1 MANYMRKLRLDGH
14 LVISPLSRQ
23 AEQRQ
28 HVEGISI
35 WTKQAGMAC
44 SRFYMNTM
52 AALSLWKREIYN
64 KKRSWSF
71 YREKAFISQQ
81 WRTAGFVLFFFL
93 ESSARKR

>member
-44 SRFYMNTM
+44 GRFYMNTM

-64 KKRSWSF
+64 KNVADPSIERKHSSRNNEE
-71 YREKAFISQQ
+71 RL
-81 WRTAGFVLFFFL
+81 VLFCFSF
-93 ESSARKR
+93 